1 MSSIA
6 ISAANNSTPVTFNFQ
21 ESHKVRIQ
29 VIGGEPWFC
38 LKDVCEV
45 LTIANSRRVAS
56 EVLDDDGVRKAYITD
71 SLGREQEAAFIN
83 EPNLYRVIFRS
94 NKPEA
99 RQFQDWVFNDVLPS
113 IRKKGSYQ
121 HQKGEPIS
129 NKDMQNIKD
138 LVWMM
143 THNMKFSESWNYG
156 VWRSLRAVT
165 GTPSPQRFAVEDLP
179 ALKEECSRI
188 LKITSAVNKIMF
200 EFEKGVISKV
210 LKRNADIQ
218 PLVDKMNSELLQ
230 IESKERE
237 GMLLLERIDEFHLET
252 LTTKH

>member
-1 MSSIA
+1 MTSIA
-6 ISAANNSTPVTFNFQ
+6 ISSANNSTPVAFNFQ
-21 ESHKVRIQ
+21 ESHEVRIQ

-38 LKDVCEV
+38 LKDVCSV
-45 LTIANSRRVAS
+45 LGIENARDLTAKQ
-56 EVLDDDGVRKAYITD
+56 LDKDGVDKIYITD
-71 SLGREQEAAFIN
+71 RLGRKQLTAFVN

-113 IRKKGSYQ
+113 IRKKGNYQ

-129 NKDMQNIKD
+129 NKDMDNIKN

-156 VWRSLRAVT
+156 VWRSLRSAT
-165 GTPSPQRFAVEDLP
+165 GTPSPQRFSVEDLP
-179 ALKEECSRI
+179 ALKEECTRI
-188 LKITSAVNKIMF
+188 LRITTAVNKIMY
-200 EFEKGVISKV
+200 EFEKGVIRKV
-210 LKRNADIQ
+210 LKGNADMQ

-230 IESKERE
+230 IESKEKD
-237 GMLLLERIDEFHLET
+237 GLLLLEKIDEFRLET

>member
-6 ISAANNSTPVTFNFQ
+6 ISASNNSTPVAFNFQ
-21 ESHKVRIQ
+21 ESHEVRIQ

-38 LKDVCEV
+38 LKDVCEILSV
-45 LTIANSRRVAS
+45 SVAS
-56 EVLDDDGVRKAYITD
+56 PSRFQMDMEGVTKNVTPTKGGKQQLVYV
-71 SLGREQEAAFIN
+71 N

-113 IRKKGSYQ
+113 IRKKGNYQ

-129 NKDMQNIKD
+129 NKDMESIKN

-156 VWRSLRAVT
+156 VWRSLRAAT

-179 ALKEECSRI
+179 ALKEECARI
-188 LKITSAVNKIMF
+188 LRITSAVNKIMF
-200 EFEKGVISKV
+200 EFEKAVISKV
-210 LKRNADIQ
+210 LRHNADIK
-218 PLVDKMNSELLQ
+218 PLVDKMNGELLQ
-230 IESKERE
+230 IESKERD
-237 GMLLLERIDEFHLET
+237 GLLMLEKVDEFHLKT

>member
-1 MSSIA
+1 MNSIA
-6 ISAANNSTPVTFNFQ
+6 ISSANNSTPVAFNFQ
-21 ESHKVRIQ
+21 ESHEVRIQ

-38 LKDVCEV
+38 LKDVCEILSV
-45 LTIANSRRVAS
+45 SVAS
-56 EVLDDDGVRKAYITD
+56 PSRFQMDMEGVTKNVTPTKGGKQQLVYV
-71 SLGREQEAAFIN
+71 N

-94 NKPEA
+94 NKTEA

-113 IRKKGSYQ
+113 IRKKGNYQ

-129 NKDMQNIKD
+129 NKDMENIKN

-156 VWRSLRAVT
+156 VWRSLRSAT

-179 ALKEECSRI
+179 ALKEECTRI
-188 LKITSAVNKIMF
+188 LRITTAVNKIMY
-200 EFEKGVISKV
+200 EFEKGVIRKV
-210 LKRNADIQ
+210 LKGNADMQ

-230 IESKERE
+230 IESKEKD
-237 GMLLLERIDEFHLET
+237 GLLLLEKIDEFRLET

>member
-6 ISAANNSTPVTFNFQ
+6 ISASNNSTPVAFSFQ
-21 ESHKVRIQ
+21 ESHEVRIQ
-29 VIGGEPWFC
+29 VIGDEPWFC
-38 LKDVCEV
+38 LKDVCSV
-45 LTIANSRRVAS
+45 LEIKNAS
-56 EVLDDDGVRKAYITD
+56 QLAGQLDEKGICKTYTPTKGGKQQLVYV
-71 SLGREQEAAFIN
+71 N

-113 IRKKGSYQ
+113 IRKKGNYQ

-129 NKDMQNIKD
+129 NKDMENIKN

-156 VWRSLRAVT
+156 VWRSLRAAT

-179 ALKEECSRI
+179 ALKEECTRI
-188 LKITSAVNKIMF
+188 LRITTAVNKIMF
-200 EFEKGVISKV
+200 EFEKSVISKV
-210 LKRNADIQ
+210 LRRNADIQ

-230 IESKERE
+230 IESKERD
-237 GMLLLERIDEFHLET
+237 GLLMLEKVDEFHLKT

>member
-1 MSSIA
+1 MTSIA
-6 ISAANNSTPVTFNFQ
+6 ISAANNSTPVAFNFQ
-21 ESHKVRIQ
+21 ESHEVRIQ

-38 LKDVCEV
+38 LKDVCDV
-45 LTIANSRRVAS
+45 LTVDRTSRLIR
-56 EVLDDDGVRKAYITD
+56 ELDDKGLANCHTPTKGGKQQLVYV
-71 SLGREQEAAFIN
+71 N

-129 NKDMQNIKD
+129 NKDMENIKN

-156 VWRSLRAVT
+156 VWRSLRSAT
-165 GTPSPQRFAVEDLP
+165 GTPSPQRFSVEDLP
-179 ALKEECSRI
+179 ALKEECTRI
-188 LKITSAVNKIMF
+188 LRITSAVNKIMF
-200 EFEKGVISKV
+200 EFEKSVISKV
-210 LKRNADIQ
+210 LRRNADIQ

-237 GMLLLERIDEFHLET
+237 GMLLLEKIDEFHLET

>member
-6 ISAANNSTPVTFNFQ
+6 ISASNNSTPVAFNFQ
-21 ESHKVRIQ
+21 ESHEVRIQ

-38 LKDVCEV
+38 LKDVCEILSV
-45 LTIANSRRVAS
+45 SVAS
-56 EVLDDDGVRKAYITD
+56 PSRFQMDMEGVTKNVTPTNGGKQQLVYV
-71 SLGREQEAAFIN
+71 N

-113 IRKKGSYQ
+113 IRKKGNYQ

-129 NKDMQNIKD
+129 NKDMENIKN

-156 VWRSLRAVT
+156 VWRSLRSAT

-179 ALKEECSRI
+179 ALKEECTRI
-188 LKITSAVNKIMF
+188 LRITTAVNKIMY
-200 EFEKGVISKV
+200 EFEKEVIRKV
-210 LKRNADIQ
+210 LKGNADMQ

-230 IESKERE
+230 IEGKEKD
-237 GMLLLERIDEFHLET
+237 GLLLLEKIDEFRLET